1 MKEQKTNAM
10 RILDKAKMEYTVL
23 TYAHGKDAVDGVSVA
38 SMLHQDPNT
47 VFKTLVTISNTK
59 AYYVFVIPVAQT
71 LDLKKCAKVVGVK
84 HIEMIP
90 VKEIQSITGYIR
102 GGCSPIGMK
111 KAYPTILH
119 ESCLCHKTIMFS
131 GGKIGIQLAMS
142 PKDLLSLI
150 HAQVADIIK
159 NTTI

>member
-10 RILDKAKMEYTVL
+10 RILDKAKMKYTVL
-23 TYAHGKDAVDGVSVA
+23 NYAHGNDAVDGVSVA
-38 SMLHQDPNT
+38 SMLDQDPNT

-59 AYYVFVIPVAQT
+59 AYYVFVIPVAET

-90 VKEIQSITGYIR
+90 VKEIHKVTGYIR

-119 ESCLCHKTIMFS
+119 ESCLSYESIMFS

-142 PKDLLSLI
+142 PKDLMSLI
-150 HAQVADIIK
+150 HAQTADIIK
-159 NTTI
+159 NTTT